1 MKLADRIAVVT
12 GAAEGIGAA
21 IAARLAREGCD
32 VIVTDRDVQKGE
44 AAAANIGARFFPLD
58 VVCEDGWAA
67 LQAHLETQGK
77 GLDILV
83 NNAGVNPGASPIEDL
98 DFEVWRRVLAVN
110 LDGAFLGCRM
120 ALRTMR
126 PRGGSIVNI
135 GSAAGVR
142 PVGELVHY
150 SASKAGLHMLT
161 RSVALYCGRKGL
173 NIRANAV
180 LPGSIETPMVDRLR
194 NASGDPAAA
203 RARAASLHPIGFVG
217 APEDIASAVFYLV
230 SDEARFVTGALVSVD
245 GGLTL

>member
-1 MKLADRIAVVT
+1 
-12 GAAEGIGAA
+12 
-21 IAARLAREGCD
+21 
-32 VIVTDRDVQKGE
+32 
-44 AAAANIGARFFPLD
+44 
-58 VVCEDGWAA
+58 
-67 LQAHLETQGK
+67 
-77 GLDILV
+77 
-83 NNAGVNPGASPIEDL
+83 
-98 DFEVWRRVLAVN
+98 
-110 LDGAFLGCRM
+110 
-120 ALRTMR
+120 
-126 PRGGSIVNI
+126 
-135 GSAAGVR
+135 
-142 PVGELVHY
+142 
-150 SASKAGLHMLT
+150 MLT